1 MNNNIR
7 IKCFIRLDQTMM
19 DLLLPKVIVGHHVEK
34 HWMFW
39 TISVRELTGEI
50 GEWLKA
56 QPNDSWARVSYT
68 SMFEQ
73 LMLNEQGDRIAIGIS
88 LSDISPEQIRM
99 LIDSRKAMSIITCS
113 IDESYSRTKNPH
125 IYTDPLKNGLT
136 TYMYVKKG
144 LGLPETAKPIIPV
157 YQVPQNL
164 VEKFM
169 TSLEG
174 HDFFYDYSDSLAVWK
189 AGKAAE
195 KRLKEEGVA
204 MGIPREEVE
213 RLYTEKYK
221 SYLKR

>member
-39 TISVRELTGEI
+39 TIPVRELTGEVAQ
-50 GEWLKA
+50 WLEA
-56 QPNDSWARVSYT
+56 QPKDSWARVSYT
-68 SMFEQ
+68 NMFEQ

-125 IYTDPLKNGLT
+125 IYTDPLKNGMT

-144 LGLPETAKPIIPV
+144 TGLPETAKPIIPV
-157 YQVPQNL
+157 YRAPQDL

-169 TSLEG
+169 ASLEG
-174 HDFFYDYSDSLAVWK
+174 HDFFYEYSDSLSVWK
-189 AGKAAE
+189 AGKADE
-195 KRLKEEGVA
+195 QRLKAEGVA
-204 MGIPREEVE
+204 MGIPEDEVN
-213 RLYTEKYK
+213 RLYDKKYK
-221 SYLKR
+221 ELTKR